1 MLLNFFDD
9 VLRLD
14 LALETAKGILQRLS
28 LLKPDFSH
36 STDTPQLFK
45 VLFLS
50 LQLAEI
56 NEFLRQCQERI
67 RYFPTSFTVQN
78 CTKASQKSLVIR
90 AKLTPIAVL
99 AKVYLP
105 WSRKECDALFFP
117 SDISIAPNGL
127 VNDRSP
133 SL

>member
-45 VLFLS
+45 VLFFLYNWQK
-50 LQLAEI
+50 LMNFCANVK
-56 NEFLRQCQERI
+56 NESETFRL
-67 RYFPTSFTVQN
+67 P
-78 CTKASQKSLVIR
+78 SQFK
-90 AKLTPIAVL
+90 IAQ
-99 AKVYLP
+99 
-105 WSRKECDALFFP
+105 R
-117 SDISIAPNGL
+117 
-127 VNDRSP
+127 RSKNR
-133 SL
+133 L